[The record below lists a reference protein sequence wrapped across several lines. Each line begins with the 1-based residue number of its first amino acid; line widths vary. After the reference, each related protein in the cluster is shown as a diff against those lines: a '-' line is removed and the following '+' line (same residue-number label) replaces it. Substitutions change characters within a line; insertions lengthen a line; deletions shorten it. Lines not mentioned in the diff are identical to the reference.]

1 MNLGD
6 KIESALQLV
15 GITPERVERFLGPEC
30 GCKERQERL
39 NAISAWAARVLK
51 KGTLK
56 AEEYLCYI
64 LGN

>member
-15 GITPERVERFLGPEC
+15 GVTPERVERFLGPDC
-30 GCKERQERL
+30 GCEERKERL
-39 NAISAWAARVLK
+39 NAISAWAAHVLK

-56 AEEYLCYI
+56 AEEYLWYI
-64 LGN
+64 IGG